1 MNFYCKM
8 QLGAFQKKV
17 EQKVNEYQENSGNQ
31 SQNIDKVLV
40 DTEGYN
46 ANYYVVTSPNWKSEV
61 YNKQMIKDLVRN
73 ALVQEGVSYT
83 MDGDLVTYKIWD
95 FPSITTHCVS
105 LFQNSIDED
114 GFTVREADIEDIQ
127 KASRENEDDY
137 DTKNDFR

>member
-1 MNFYCKM
+1 M

-61 YNKQMIKDLVRN
+61 YNKQMIKELGM
-73 ALVQEGVSYT
+73 L
-83 MDGDLVTYKIWD
+83 
-95 FPSITTHCVS
+95 
-105 LFQNSIDED
+105 
-114 GFTVREADIEDIQ
+114 
-127 KASRENEDDY
+127 
-137 DTKNDFR
+137 